1 MKTMKNQP
9 KADVQSK
16 RLFDKANEIINVEI
30 NVVINVIINVEMI
43 QLK

>member
-9 KADVQSK
+9 KAGVQSK
-16 RLFDKANEIINVEI
+16 RLFDKDNEKINVEI
-30 NVVINVIINVEMI
+30 NVVINVIINVEKI